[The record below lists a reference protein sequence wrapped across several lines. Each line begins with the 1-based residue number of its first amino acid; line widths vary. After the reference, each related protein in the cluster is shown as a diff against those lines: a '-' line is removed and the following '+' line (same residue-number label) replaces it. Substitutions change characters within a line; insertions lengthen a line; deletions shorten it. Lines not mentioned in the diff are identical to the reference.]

1 MFKLSS
7 CAMFTLQNSPKR
19 VLRKSKPDRLFHG
32 KGFHG
37 KIYRHGLAMPARG
50 NHGADSDANR
60 GAPAPMA
67 LPGGAMAWPGMQSN
81 EIDALPDD
89 RRGLFPQAPDCAGW
103 EYSLKNC
110 GFRPAKFGR
119 WFRKSGATEP
129 GYPRQKRTRPSSTW
143 SNPRPG
149 YRPTPPP

>member
-19 VLRKSKPDRLFHG
+19 GLRKSKPDRLFHG

-60 GAPAPMA
+60 GAPAR
-67 LPGGAMAWPGMQSN
+67 MAWPGMQSN
-81 EIDALPDD
+81 PIDALPDD
-89 RRGLFPQAPDCAGW
+89 RRGHFPQAPACAGLG
-103 EYSLKNC
+103 YSLEN
-110 GFRPAKFGR
+110 
-119 WFRKSGATEP
+119 
-129 GYPRQKRTRPSSTW
+129 
-143 SNPRPG
+143 
-149 YRPTPPP
+149 TPL